1 MMIDILNKI
10 LLFLLFLSAVNI
22 IRHSFFLLKSF
33 KDGKRFVLDKGS
45 LIVLGM
51 SISYILLIIID
62 GIKL

>member
-1 MMIDILNKI
+1 MIDILNKI
-10 LLFLLFLSAVNI
+10 FLFLLFLSGVNI

-33 KDGKRFVLDKGS
+33 KDSKRFVLDKGS

-51 SISYILLIIID
+51 SISYVLLIIID

>member
-10 LLFLLFLSAVNI
+10 LLFLLFLSGVNI

-51 SISYILLIIID
+51 SISYMLLIIID

>member
-10 LLFLLFLSAVNI
+10 FLFLLFLSGVNI

-33 KDGKRFVLDKGS
+33 KDSKRFVLDKGS

-51 SISYILLIIID
+51 SISYVLLIIID

>member
-33 KDGKRFVLDKGS
+33 KDGERFVLNKGS

>member
-1 MMIDILNKI
+1 MIDILNKI
-10 LLFLLFLSAVNI
+10 LLFLLFLSGVNI